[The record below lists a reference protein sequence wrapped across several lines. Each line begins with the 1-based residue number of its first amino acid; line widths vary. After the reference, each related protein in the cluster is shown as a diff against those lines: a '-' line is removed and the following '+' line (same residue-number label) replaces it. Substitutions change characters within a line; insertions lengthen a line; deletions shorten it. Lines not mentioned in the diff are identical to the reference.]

1 MFTHL
6 HNHTHY
12 SILEWLPKPIDY
24 IKKAVALGMT
34 SVAITDT
41 MNVYWCHEFY
51 KKAKD
56 NGINPILWSE
66 IFIEWCLDKNINH
79 KLVLLAKS
87 KVWYNNL
94 IEIITKTN
102 LDWGGRISLENIKP
116 FANDLIALSWPI
128 SGEVPF
134 YILSGKKDEEIIERV
149 KAYQNV
155 FWVDNFY
162 LELLDHKD
170 IPKQDLVTNRLIE
183 LHNKYKLGVV
193 ATNNCYYIEKQDK
206 KTQDVIQA
214 LWTGHE
220 INNHDRPSLQNGDYS
235 FLSEQEMNSI
245 FWYIPQALENTEKIA
260 SQINIKIEM
269 WKILIPVFKLPEEIE
284 EKYNNELISMSFW
297 VNTKDPSSNVK
308 SLNQSSS
315 DSSEKFSEWQHHI
328 QKLKTLNSDEWY
340 LRYLCFYWMNER
352 FKTNFSNETID
363 EFIKKTN
370 IDPLTKSL
378 QDSTV
383 EELRVASKE
392 FFTEKK
398 KDIIEKLDEITKD
411 RIDRLEYELF
421 VVHKMWFDTYFLIVS
436 DYIMWSKNNSIP
448 VGPGRWSAAGALL
461 AYLTWITDID
471 PLQFDLLFERFLN
484 PARVSMPDIDTD
496 FADNWRDKVID
507 YCRNKYWEDRVAQ
520 ICTFGTFAARAAVKD
535 VWRVMWVPF
544 AEMNDLAKLI
554 PEKPG
559 TKLIKA
565 LEEGIEFKKAYEENP
580 KYKEI
585 IDNALKIEWNV
596 RQIWVH
602 ACAVIIAPEKMTSY
616 TALQHPPK
624 DSKTIITQYSAY
636 PLEDLGLLKMDF
648 LGLRNLSI
656 IKRTGKILKKNKNID
671 LDVLWIDLAD
681 KKVLDIFAAGDTT
694 GVFQFESD
702 GMRMWLRN
710 LKPTSFND
718 IIAMV
723 ALYRPW
729 PMQFIETYI
738 NRKYGKEEIDY
749 MYTDLAKELEKKY
762 WKKVIEEERTK
773 LFEDLSSFMDI
784 TYWIAVYQEQLMRIV
799 QAMAWFSLAEAD
811 MLRRWVWKKK
821 KDVVEKL
828 KIEFINKSAT
838 FRWYKPETART
849 IYEKMIMPAADYSFN
864 KSHAACYALIAY
876 QTAYLKAYH
885 RTEFITAM
893 MVSDEEDLDRI
904 SLAVSEALS
913 NSINILP
920 PSVNES
926 LKHFTYIDDSNIR
939 FWLKAIKWLWDW
951 PINKII
957 ETRETLEWWKFN
969 SLQEF
974 VKLVWKEVINKKSL
988 EALVKSWSLDDLWDR
1003 SEVYYNME
1011 DILRF
1016 AKWNESK
1023 KNTLQIGLFDMNNSN
1038 YEENLILKNKE
1049 QIRYEEKLFFEK
1061 EVLWFMVSGHPLDGL
1076 KRYCDKRS
1084 SNIKYLKMSLDE
1096 IKQLYENEKTE
1107 ENKKKFLS
1115 DIREKMVKT
1124 IWVITDVRKIVTK
1137 TGKNMMFLTCEW
1149 FDFDFEVTVFDR
1161 EFSDVKDS
1169 VAISKIVIVEWN
1181 LNIDLDYGRRAIGSR
1196 KSIIIT
1202 LSKVRDQARDLSMFD
1217 NEKRWMRIISKND
1230 VILELD
1236 SGITNKEEILENT
1249 DNSENN
1255 MEWDNNN
1262 TSISSWVKAKDP
1274 LSGVNNIK
1282 QSLKDSSL
1290 HSEWQHSEYII
1301 HIPTQAKK
1309 TDLQDLKT
1317 FLQSLE
1323 VWEIKIFIDL
1333 KWQKIDTKISLKD
1346 SEIEKIISWEK
1357 EFWV

>member
-24 IKKAVALGMT
+24 IKKAVSLGMT
-34 SVAITDT
+34 SLAITDT
-41 MNVYWCHEFY
+41 MNVYGCHEFY
-51 KKAKD
+51 KKARD

-66 IFIEWCLDKNINH
+66 IFIEWVLDKNINH

-87 KVWYNNL
+87 KAWYNNL

-102 LDWGGRISLENIKP
+102 LDWGGRISLEDIKP
-116 FANDLIALSWPI
+116 FTNDLIALSWPI
-128 SGEVPF
+128 SGEIPF
-134 YILSGKKDEEIIERV
+134 YILSGKKDEEIIERI

-170 IPKQDLVTNRLIE
+170 IPKQDLVTGRLIE
-183 LHNKYKLGVV
+183 LHNKYNLWVV

-206 KTQDVIQA
+206 LTQDVIQA
-214 LWTGHE
+214 LWTWHE
-220 INNHDRPSLQNGDYS
+220 INNHDRPSLQNWDYS

-245 FWYIPQALENTEKIA
+245 FWYIPVALENTEKIA

-284 EKYNNELISMSFW
+284 EKYNEEKVVPLI
-297 VNTKDPSSNVK
+297 NGE
-308 SLNQSSS
+308 SLNG
-315 DSSEKFSEWQHHI
+315 SESREWQN
-328 QKLKTLNSDEWY
+328 LKPLNSDEWY
-340 LRYLCFYWMNER
+340 LRYLCFNWMNER
-352 FKTNFSNETID
+352 FKTNFSNKVMD
-363 EFIKKTN
+363 EFIKKID

-383 EELRVASKE
+383 EELRAASKE

-398 KDIIEKLDEITKD
+398 KEIIEKLDELTKE

-436 DYIMWSKNNSIP
+436 DYIMRSKNNGIP

-461 AYLTWITDID
+461 AYLTWITDIE
-471 PLQFDLLFERFLN
+471 PMQFDLLFERFLN

-507 YCRNKYWEDRVAQ
+507 YCRNKYGADHVAQ

-535 VWRVMWVPF
+535 VWRVMWIPF

-559 TKLIKA
+559 TKLTKA
-565 LEEGIEFKKAYEENP
+565 LIEGIEFKKAYDENP
-580 KYKEI
+580 IYKEI

-624 DSKTIITQYSAY
+624 DNGTIITQYSAY

-671 LDVLWIDLAD
+671 LDILWIDLAD

-694 GVFQFESD
+694 WVFQFESD

-723 ALYRPW
+723 ALYRPG
-729 PMQFIETYI
+729 PMKFIETYI

-749 MYTDLAKELEKKY
+749 MYEDLAKELEKKY
-762 WKKVIEEERTK
+762 GKKMIQEERTK

-838 FRWYKPETART
+838 FRWYKPETAST

-876 QTAYLKAYH
+876 QTAYLKAYY

-926 LKHFTYIDDSNIR
+926 LKHFTYIDDNNIR

-988 EALVKSWSLDDLWDR
+988 ESLVKSWSLDDLWER

-1016 AKWNESK
+1016 AKWNENK
-1023 KNTLQIGLFDMNNSN
+1023 KNIMQIGLFDMNNS
-1038 YEENLILKNKE
+1038 EFQENLILKNKD
-1049 QIRYEEKLFFEK
+1049 QLRYEEQLFFEK
-1061 EVLWFMVSGHPLDGL
+1061 EVLGFMVSGHPLDWL
-1076 KRYCDKRS
+1076 KNYCEKRS
-1084 SNIKYLKMSLDE
+1084 NNTKYLKISLE
-1096 IKQLYENEKTE
+1096 EVKNLYEKEQTE
-1107 ENKKKFLS
+1107 EKKKKFLS

-1124 IWVITDVRKIVTK
+1124 IWVITDIRKIVTK
-1137 TGKNMMFLTCEW
+1137 TWKNMMFLTCEW
-1149 FDFDFEVTVFDR
+1149 FDFDFEVTIFDR

-1169 VAISKIVIVEWN
+1169 IAIWKIVIVEWN

-1196 KSIIIT
+1196 KSIMIA
-1202 LSKVRDQARDLSMFD
+1202 LSKVRDQARDLGLFD
-1217 NEKRWMRIISKND
+1217 GFKRGMRVISKND
-1230 VILELD
+1230 VIFEID
-1236 SGITNKEEILENT
+1236 PGVSSKEESLDETNESNILKSNV
-1249 DNSENN
+1249 SEEISTSNN
-1255 MEWDNNN
+1255 ELIDPE
-1262 TSISSWVKAKDP
+1262 SSSGWQ
-1274 LSGVNNIK
+1274 LSEIQGRFP
-1282 QSLKDSSL
+1282 SLR
-1290 HSEWQHSEYII
+1290 EWQTNEYII
-1301 HIPTQAKK
+1301 IIPTHAKK
-1309 TDLQDLKT
+1309 SDLLDLKI

-1323 VWEIKIFIDL
+1323 KWGVQVLIDL
-1333 KWQKIDTKISLKD
+1333 KRQKIDTKIYIKNI
-1346 SEIEKIISWEK
+1346 EIEKIIFWEK
-1357 EFWV
+1357 KKW

>member
-12 SILEWLPKPIDY
+12 SILEGLPKPIDY

-41 MNVYWCHEFY
+41 MNVYGCHEFY

-56 NGINPILWSE
+56 NGINPILGSE
-66 IFIEWCLDKNINH
+66 IFIEGVLDKNINH

-87 KVWYNNL
+87 KNGYNNL

-102 LDWGGRISLENIKP
+102 LDGGGRISLEDIKP
-116 FANDLIALSWPI
+116 FTNDLIALSGPI
-128 SGEVPF
+128 SGEIPF
-134 YILSGKKDEEIIERV
+134 YILSGKKDEEIIERI

-155 FWVDNFY
+155 FGKDNFY

-170 IPKQDLVTNRLIE
+170 IPKQDLVTGRLIE
-183 LHNKYKLGVV
+183 LYNKYNLGVV

-206 KTQDVIQA
+206 QTQDVIQA
-214 LWTGHE
+214 LGTGHT
-220 INNHDRPSLQNGDYS
+220 IDNHDRPSLQNGDYS

-245 FWYIPQALENTEKIA
+245 FGYIPVALENTEKIA

-269 WKILIPVFKLPEEIE
+269 GKILIPVFKLPEEIE
-284 EKYNNELISMSFW
+284 ELYLTNSSSVILGLDPGISSK
-297 VNTKDPSSNVK
+297 VEILKSTNDSNILKSNVSKDASK
-308 SLNQSSS
+308 SNGESIDSVSSTEGQYSNQN
-315 DSSEKFSEWQHHI
+315 
-328 QKLKTLNSDEWY
+328 LKPLNSDEWY
-340 LRYLCFYWMNER
+340 LRYLCFNGMNER
-352 FKTNFSNETID
+352 FKTDFTIEQIN
-363 EFIKKTN
+363 EFIKK
-370 IDPLTKSL
+370 IDVDPLVKSL

-383 EELRVASKE
+383 EELRAASKD

-398 KDIIEKLDEITKD
+398 KKIIEKLDEKTKE

-421 VVHKMWFDTYFLIVS
+421 VVHKMGFDTYFLIVS
-436 DYIMWSKNNSIP
+436 DYIMRSKNNSIP
-448 VGPGRWSAAGALL
+448 VGPGRGSAAGALL
-461 AYLTWITDID
+461 AYLTGITDIE
-471 PLQFDLLFERFLN
+471 PMQFDLLFERFLN

-496 FADNWRDKVID
+496 FADNGRDKVID
-507 YCRNKYWEDRVAQ
+507 YCRNKYGEDHVAQ

-535 VWRVMWVPF
+535 VGRVMGIPF
-544 AEMNDLAKLI
+544 AEMNELAKLI

-559 TKLIKA
+559 TKLTKA
-565 LEEGIEFKKAYEENP
+565 LEEGIEFKKAYEDNP
-580 KYKEI
+580 IYKEI
-585 IDNALKIEWNV
+585 IDNALKIEGNV
-596 RQIWVH
+596 RQIGVH

-624 DSKTIITQYSAY
+624 DSRTIITQYSAY

-671 LDVLWIDLAD
+671 LDILGIDLAD

-723 ALYRPW
+723 ALYRPG

-738 NRKYGKEEIDY
+738 NRKYKKEEIDY
-749 MYTDLAKELEKKY
+749 MYIDLAKELEKKY
-762 WKKVIEEERTK
+762 GKKMIEEERTK

-784 TYWIAVYQEQLMRIV
+784 TYGIAVYQEQLMRIV
-799 QAMAWFSLAEAD
+799 QAMAGFSLAEAD
-811 MLRRWVWKKK
+811 MLRRGVGKKK

-828 KIEFINKSAT
+828 KIEFISKAAT
-838 FRWYKPETART
+838 FRGYKPETART

-939 FWLKAIKWLWDW
+939 FGLKAIKGLGDG

-957 ETRETLEWWKFN
+957 ETRETLEGGRFN

-974 VKLVWKEVINKKSL
+974 VKLVGKEVINKKSL
-988 EALVKSWSLDDLWDR
+988 EALVKSGSLDDLGER
-1003 SEVYYNME
+1003 SEVYYNMD

-1016 AKWNESK
+1016 AKGNESK
-1023 KNTLQIGLFDMNNSN
+1023 KDTMQIGLFDMNNSG
-1038 YEENLILKNKE
+1038 YEENLVLKNKE

-1061 EVLWFMVSGHPLDGL
+1061 EVLGFMVSGHPLDGL
-1076 KRYCDKRS
+1076 KRYCEKRS
-1084 SNIKYLKMSLDE
+1084 SNTKYLKMSLDE

-1124 IWVITDVRKIVTK
+1124 IGVITDVRKIITK
-1137 TGKNMMFLTCEW
+1137 TGKNMMFLTCEG
-1149 FDFDFEVTVFDR
+1149 FDFDFEVTIFDR

-1169 VAISKIVIVEWN
+1169 VAISNIVIVEGN

-1196 KSIIIT
+1196 KSMMIT
-1202 LSKVRDQARDLSMFD
+1202 LSKVRDQARDLGLFD
-1217 NEKRWMRIISKND
+1217 EVKRGMRIINKND
-1230 VILELD
+1230 VILGLD
-1236 SGITNKEEILENT
+1236 PVTSSKEENLDETNKLEN
-1249 DNSENN
+1249 
-1255 MEWDNNN
+1255 
-1262 TSISSWVKAKDP
+1262 
-1274 LSGVNNIK
+1274 IK
-1282 QSLKDSSL
+1282 GQSD
-1290 HSEWQHSEYII
+1290 YII
-1301 HIPTQAKK
+1301 KIPIQAKK
-1309 TDLQDLKT
+1309 TDLLDLKL

-1323 VWEIKIFIDL
+1323 KGDTQVFIDL
-1333 KWQKIDTKISLKD
+1333 KGQKIDTKIYIKNI
-1346 SEIEKIISWEK
+1346 EIEKIILWEEK
-1357 EFWV
+1357 IW